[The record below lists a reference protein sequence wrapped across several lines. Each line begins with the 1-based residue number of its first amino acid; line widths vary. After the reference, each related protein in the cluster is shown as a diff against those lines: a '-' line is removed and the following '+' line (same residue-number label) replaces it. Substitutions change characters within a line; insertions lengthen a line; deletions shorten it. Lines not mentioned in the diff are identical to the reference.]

1 MGGVG
6 FQKTKK
12 PSVRKNH
19 SKGKKT
25 GKGTFPLD
33 TPGRLADFFV
43 SIYIVKG
50 KKKQETEVGDGFLW
64 FFMQK
69 SNAENPEDLIVEGTE
84 LGEQWLG
91 TRGLVAP
98 AQEPAEVDPA
108 KWGPGGIYPM
118 SWLLLV
124 LCLSLF
130 LKLKSLFFFHI
141 QNFLILFV
149 VSALGPLGP
158 LGLLGPLGPRAGR
171 ITYQTLLGE
180 AMALMSEGAP
190 LYNGTSLS
198 FDVDCATGVGPG
210 AQGLR
215 QDAPNRLK
223 LAKATNYGI
232 ITTVSP
238 WSCV

>member
-1 MGGVG
+1 
-6 FQKTKK
+6 
-12 PSVRKNH
+12 
-19 SKGKKT
+19 
-25 GKGTFPLD
+25 
-33 TPGRLADFFV
+33 
-43 SIYIVKG
+43 
-50 KKKQETEVGDGFLW
+50 
-64 FFMQK
+64 MQK

-130 LKLKSLFFFHI
+130 LKLKSLFSSSIFKTFLFF
-141 QNFLILFV
+141 FV
-149 VSALGPLGP
+149 VSALGP

-180 AMALMSEGAP
+180 AMALMSGGAP

-223 LAKATNYGI
+223 LTKTTNYGI